1 MTFKKF
7 TEALTREV
15 RNIIHEEMDDAIS
28 ISLNKVVKT
37 NDEVLHGITLKML
50 DKNCMPTFYFEDFYE
65 AYEEGDDIKE
75 MAKAIVGISCEA
87 YLNVPDFATFSLE
100 FENVRDHL
108 LVQLLDADLNEER
121 LKQMVYK
128 PVGNGF
134 VMVAYIAIKSSSEGY
149 MRTAVTKDMA
159 ESYGYDEDEVMD
171 TAFSNTIA
179 RFEPIFASLIG
190 FNKKGVISPEDNL
203 LDKNLKINADPQ
215 LYILTNSSFNDGA
228 CTFFYPFVA
237 ERIGEILGDNY
248 YVLPSSL
255 HEVIIV
261 PANMNLEVKTMQR
274 MVSDA
279 NSTVVDKRDI
289 LSEKVLFYNR
299 EKNILR
305 VQNAE
310 YSQ

>member
-1 MTFKKF
+1 MP
-7 TEALTREV
+7 
-15 RNIIHEEMDDAIS
+15 
-28 ISLNKVVKT
+28 
-37 NDEVLHGITLKML
+37 

-134 VMVAYIAIKSSSEGY
+134 VMVAYIVIKSSSEGY
-149 MRTAVTKDMA
+149 MRTAVTKEMA

-215 LYILTNSSFNDGA
+215 LYILTNASFNDGA

-261 PANMNLEVKTMQR
+261 PESKTIAKDELNQI
-274 MVSDA
+274 VCEINHSQ
-279 NSTVVDKRDI
+279 VPEEEI
-289 LSEKVLFYNR
+289 LSDTVYYYDRTKEELYM
-299 EKNILR
+299 
-305 VQNAE
+305 
-310 YSQ
+310 